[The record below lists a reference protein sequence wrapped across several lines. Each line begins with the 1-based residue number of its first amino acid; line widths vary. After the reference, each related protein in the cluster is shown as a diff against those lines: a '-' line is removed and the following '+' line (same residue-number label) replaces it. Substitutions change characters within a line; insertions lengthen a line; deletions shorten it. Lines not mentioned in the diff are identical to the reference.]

1 MVHHSPAWSRKV
13 PGLCIYHP
21 LTIHL
26 CRSQCQTRS
35 TWWTLT
41 CGATGGQ
48 WTTTCPAST
57 PTTSRKYSTHD
68 EVHPKFAV
76 CHNTS
81 SVRRPLP
88 LTAGLSLCH
97 GSSMVSISG
106 DLFNL
111 INSGMILS
119 WCSASSTLRAG
130 PSISSPPGQ
139 NGMYVDM
146 LGLKSRSTSYDE
158 YNKNPNDLYE

>member
-1 MVHHSPAWSRKV
+1 MVQHDPAWSRMVQHGSARSSMVLHGQAWSCMVTHGPAWSTMVHHGPAWSIIV
-13 PGLCIYHP
+13 PHGPARSLDFVFTN

-88 LTAGLSLCH
+88 LTHCRPFPLSC
-97 GSSMVSISG
+97 
-106 DLFNL
+106 
-111 INSGMILS
+111 
-119 WCSASSTLRAG
+119 R
-130 PSISSPPGQ
+130 
-139 NGMYVDM
+139 
-146 LGLKSRSTSYDE
+146 
-158 YNKNPNDLYE
+158 

>member
-1 MVHHSPAWSRKV
+1 MVPHGPAWSSMIPHGLAWSSMVQHGPAWSCMVKHGPAWSRMVLHGPPWSRMVHHSPAWSGKV

-81 SVRRPLP
+81 SVRTLP
-88 LTAGLSLCH
+88 LTHCRPFPLSL
-97 GSSMVSISG
+97 
-106 DLFNL
+106 
-111 INSGMILS
+111 
-119 WCSASSTLRAG
+119 R
-130 PSISSPPGQ
+130 
-139 NGMYVDM
+139 
-146 LGLKSRSTSYDE
+146 
-158 YNKNPNDLYE
+158 